1 MAGLEICHSIWDSVR
16 VEKWKP
22 TGGSS
27 VAHAFAKLM
36 YDVCQILGVFREG
49 SKQRD
54 IRAYG
59 SFWRHQAFFNQ
70 RYNEIIG
77 IIDKERVFSEE
88 ERRSLFY
95 KYEMFYNQI
104 MSYPVFSTL
113 TRSQVFER
121 YIQLGVSSCLALDIH
136 KTFNTTNNS
145 GFYFHIHSFL
155 LSDHC
160 PTLENNG
167 RDILQGVKNY
177 LRDLIKSPD
186 GSYKKVFSPLSE
198 YIRNIRK
205 KSTPIKTWMNS
216 AIDECIEY
224 SQTTLDED
232 EFNKIKGQLDD
243 FKVAYSSLRVLLA
256 LERKIGLTEHLSSFY
271 RTLYQVEGL
280 NDSYYLA
287 LHQYLYES
295 KNFDERLL
303 KSLIEEFQKKATK
316 PYSIE
321 INEDTWLDIK
331 VIWHLVFS
339 SLKGDVFSELDLI
352 ELAINLKNSPDSVV
366 LTPYLTLSKIIHNI
380 CIDDLNEANKK
391 TNAMSI
397 NELPPGFISAA
408 ISTIKLALNIK
419 LNGNTI
425 KNGELLSDINTILTY
440 RGVFTDHVNIDR
452 KFKQPDLILV
462 MCANNLII
470 MSAIK
475 QYNNMVQMTSFY
487 NELELSAIHPQSI
500 TGILDEVEFALG
512 KINKRLD
519 ETEKAINSEELAKLI
534 IDEKILTV
542 RECRQNLVSYLN
554 EFTLYNCILN
564 LNYIKPYLTLPGE
577 KLVHISG
584 LVGNS
589 EERVIKREFLAEAI
603 RIVNERAGKIKPL
616 AEGEKSQKMA
626 LIHDLSSKCFKNGE

>member
-36 YDVCQILGVFREG
+36 YDICQILGVFREG

-88 ERRSLFY
+88 ERRCLFY

-186 GSYKKVFSPLSE
+186 GSYKKVLSPLSE

-205 KSTPIKTWMNS
+205 NSTPIKSWVNS

-224 SQTTLDED
+224 SKITLDED
-232 EFNKIKGQLDD
+232 EFKKIKGQLDD

-303 KSLIEEFQKKATK
+303 KSVIEEFQKKATK

-321 INEDTWLDIK
+321 INKDTWLDIK

-452 KFKQPDLILV
+452 KVKQPDLILV

-519 ETEKAINSEELAKLI
+519 ETEKVINSEELAKLI

>member
-1 MAGLEICHSIWDSVR
+1 MG
-16 VEKWKP
+16 
-22 TGGSS
+22 
-27 VAHAFAKLM
+27 HAFAKLM

-54 IRAYG
+54 RRAYG

-70 RYNEIIG
+70 RYNEITG

-113 TRSQVFER
+113 IRSQIFER

-177 LRDLIKSPD
+177 LRGLIKSPD

-198 YIRNIRK
+198 HIRNIRK
-205 KSTPIKTWMNS
+205 NSTPIKSWMNIV
-216 AIDECIEY
+216 IDECTEY
-224 SQTTLDED
+224 AKVTLDKD
-232 EFNKIKGQLDD
+232 EFDKIKGQLDT
-243 FKVAYSSLRVLLA
+243 FKVAYSSLRTLLA
-256 LERKIGLTEHLSSFY
+256 FERRTGLIKHLSSY
-271 RTLYQVEGL
+271 YKDLNQGEGM
-280 NDSYYLA
+280 NDSYYFA

-295 KNFDERLL
+295 KDFDERLL
-303 KSLIEEFQKKATK
+303 DSVVEEFQKKVTG
-316 PYSIE
+316 PFSIQ
-321 INEDTWLDIK
+321 IGDNAWLDIK
-331 VIWHLVFS
+331 VIWHLVFN
-339 SLKGDVFSELDLI
+339 SLKGDVFSELDLR

-366 LTPYLTLSKIIHNI
+366 LAPYLTLSTIIHNI
-380 CIDDLNEANKK
+380 CIDNLNEANKK
-391 TNAMSI
+391 I
-397 NELPPGFISAA
+397 NEILIDELPPGFISAA

-419 LNGNTI
+419 LNGKTI
-425 KNGELLSDINTILTY
+425 KHGQLLSDINTILTY

-500 TGILDEVEFALG
+500 TGILDEVESALG

-519 ETEKAINSEELAKLI
+519 VAKKVINSEELAKLI

-564 LNYIKPYLTLPGE
+564 LNYIKSYLTLPGE

-589 EERVIKREFLAEAI
+589 EERVIKRKFLAEAI
-603 RIVNERAGKIKPL
+603 RIVNDREGKIKPL
-616 AEGEKSQKMA
+616 AEGEKSQKMV
-626 LIHDLSSKCFKNGE
+626 LIHDLSSKCFKNDE

>member
-1 MAGLEICHSIWDSVR
+1 M
-16 VEKWKP
+16 
-22 TGGSS
+22 
-27 VAHAFAKLM
+27 AHAFAKLM

-616 AEGEKSQKMA
+616 AEGEKSQKMV

>member
-224 SQTTLDED
+224 SQTTLDVD

>member
-1 MAGLEICHSIWDSVR
+1 M
-16 VEKWKP
+16 
-22 TGGSS
+22 
-27 VAHAFAKLM
+27 AHAFAKLM

-577 KLVHISG
+577 KLVNIYG

-603 RIVNERAGKIKPL
+603 RIVNEREGQIKPL
-616 AEGEKSQKMA
+616 AEGEKAQKMA
-626 LIHDLSSKCFKNGE
+626 LIHDLSSELFKYDE

>member
-303 KSLIEEFQKKATK
+303 KSVIEEFQKKATK

-519 ETEKAINSEELAKLI
+519 ETEEAINSEELAKLI